1 MYTFFRGDKE
11 MRYIEALKAKSRV
24 LKRDIMAIY
33 IACRRPEI
41 PWYVKLLAVII
52 IGYALSP
59 IDLIPDFIP
68 VLGYLDDLILLP
80 LGIGLLVKLIP
91 KEVLKECRQEAEVE
105 YVGEKPYNWISGII
119 IIMVWAVVIWLALY
133 KI

>member
-1 MYTFFRGDKE
+1 VGYLDG
-11 MRYIEALKAKSRV
+11 LKAKAKV

-33 IACRRPEI
+33 IACRRPDM
-41 PWYVKLLAVII
+41 PWHVKLLAAVI

-80 LGIGLLVKLIP
+80 LGIGLMIKLIP
-91 KEVLKECRQEAEVE
+91 NEVLEECRQEAE
-105 YVGEKPYNWISGII
+105 EKYRGKRPDNWIWGIL
-119 IIMVWAVVIWLALY
+119 IIMVWAVVIGLLLL
-133 KI
+133 KIWS

>member
-1 MYTFFRGDKE
+1 MGHLDK
-11 MRYIEALKAKSRV
+11 LKAKAKV
-24 LKRDIMAIY
+24 LKRDIMAVY
-33 IACRRPEI
+33 IACKRPEI
-41 PWYVKLLAVII
+41 PWYVKLLAIII

-68 VLGYLDDLILLP
+68 VLGYIDDLVLLP

-91 KEVLKECRQEAEVE
+91 NEVLEVCRHEAE
-105 YVGEKPYNWISGII
+105 EKYEGKRPDNWISGII
-119 IIMVWAVVIWLALY
+119 IIMIWVAVIGLLLL

>member
-1 MYTFFRGDKE
+1 MG
-11 MRYIEALKAKSRV
+11 YIDGLKAKSKI

-33 IACRRPEI
+33 IACRRPEM

-80 LGIGLLVKLIP
+80 LGIGLIVKLIP
-91 KEVLKECRQEAEVE
+91 NEVLEDCRQEAEVK
-105 YVGEKPYNWISGII
+105 YGGKKPDNWIFGII
-119 IIMVWAVVIWLALY
+119 IIMIWAMIIWLLVL
-133 KI
+133 KIWA